1 MAKKKITREVE
12 NKLTAE
18 QAEEKIKQ
26 IETLCKELG
35 GTYFVVADTKNC
47 ETNNTF
53 ELLHMDGKH
62 DGEKLA
68 NFEKNLTM
76 ALLNLMPS
84 KVGCDVITQGKADFA
99 YLLTLDVLVNLI
111 RIGASDFAEI
121 EDEVIP
127 GGDTSS
133 WITPEDVE
141 HAIMCE
147 EPASIL
153 ADEDESDVNEEAVAE
168 LEKFL
173 EKVSKQKKGKS
184 FKTRNGEVVEVQG
197 GKLSKE
203 ESERLVNTLK
213 ELFGDK

>member
-12 NKLTAE
+12 NKLTSE

-133 WITPEDVE
+133 WIEPEDVQ
-141 HAIMCE
+141 HAVECE
-147 EPASIL
+147 DDLLEGI
-153 ADEDESDVNEEAVAE
+153 EDEEEELDPKAVEE
-168 LEKFL
+168 LEAFL
-173 EKVSKQKKGKS
+173 KKIEKDSKVIKGK
-184 FKTRNGEVVEVQG
+184 NGTVVEVAT

-203 ESERLVNTLK
+203 EGKRLIEALK
-213 ELFGDK
+213 ALGEK